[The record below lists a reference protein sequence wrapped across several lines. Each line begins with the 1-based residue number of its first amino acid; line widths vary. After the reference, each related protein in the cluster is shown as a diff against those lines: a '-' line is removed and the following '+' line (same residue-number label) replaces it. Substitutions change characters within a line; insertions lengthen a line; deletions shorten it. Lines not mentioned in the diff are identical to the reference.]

1 MQLTAATRRREVPLI
16 LLVEDHLDTRQMYA
30 EFLGMGFEVLTAADG
45 EQALEA
51 VRLHQPDLLITDLS
65 LPGMDGFELI
75 AQVRHDPNLT
85 AIPII
90 CLSGYGGHLY
100 EQRAEA
106 AGCDRILLKPCTPDE
121 LAEVAAELIQD
132 ATNRRTKS

>member
-1 MQLTAATRRREVPLI
+1 MQLKAATRRREVPLI

-30 EFLGMGFEVLTAADG
+30 EFLGMGFEVLTAPDG

-75 AQVRHDPNLT
+75 AQVRQDPTST

-106 AGCDRILLKPCTPDE
+106 AGCDRILLKPCMPDE